1 MLSYTVTELSS
12 IIGSIC
18 SIGFL
23 SNDAPLSFAPEGW
36 DGGKMG
42 GSSREGALDGWRE
55 EGMEGGM

>member
-1 MLSYTVTELSS
+1 MTELSS

-42 GSSREGALDGWRE
+42 GSSRERE
-55 EGMEGGM
+55 HLMEGGRKGWRV